1 MIAAARAR
9 VRPQDVRT
17 AEAKYGLSEKKVF
30 EVSLKHFV
38 PLLSDKISPGCKKPL
53 KTFYSV
59 RSFSKFLIY

>member
-1 MIAAARAR
+1 MAR

-59 RSFSKFLIY
+59 R